1 MKFELFMGC
10 LGNGTTVCN
19 KAVEENGDYK
29 KLCHIAETG
38 KITWH
43 VKPGSI
49 PGDALLK
56 IEHVADTAF
65 ANWVDLMVNH
75 FIDSMP
81 EIKRYAYLLEKM
93 PTESLLHVCRDL
105 KEEDLYF
112 KIQYMKD
119 VLLEKSMFK

>member
-29 KLCHIAETG
+29 KLCHIADTG

-65 ANWVDLMVNH
+65 ANWNH

-105 KEEDLYF
+105 KEEDLSF
-112 KIQYMKD
+112 QIQYMKD
-119 VLLEKSMFK
+119 VLLEETNV

>member
-1 MKFELFMGC
+1 
-10 LGNGTTVCN
+10 
-19 KAVEENGDYK
+19 
-29 KLCHIAETG
+29 
-38 KITWH
+38 
-43 VKPGSI
+43 
-49 PGDALLK
+49 
-56 IEHVADTAF
+56 
-65 ANWVDLMVNH
+65 MVNH

-119 VLLEKSMFK
+119 VLLEETMFK